1 MPPADRREDGPTW
14 DPEGRAR
21 FLAGVRLFHDIPPAI
36 LAQIA
41 ARLHVRAYS
50 RGELV
55 FRAGEQAQAMSL
67 LGAGRIKLI
76 RETEDGREAIVR
88 LITPGE
94 IFGAAGGWGAA
105 SYPASAMAQGDAVV
119 LRLPADEMMALL
131 RSQPDFALAVIRE
144 QGLRL
149 AEAAARIEDLRV
161 ERVDRRLART
171 ILRLSEKFGTV
182 VPRGIELAL
191 TRQDLAELAGTTL
204 STASRTVSDWS
215 RRHIVAG
222 GRQRI
227 TLLDAE
233 ALAVIAGSDPPAV
246 PNAEPTVRS
255 GQQRAAIG
263 AATNNGPAAGP

>member
-1 MPPADRREDGPTW
+1 MPPAHHGDGGPTW
-14 DPEGRAR
+14 GPDERAR
-21 FLAGVRLFHDIPPAI
+21 FLAGVRLFRDLPPSI

-41 ARLHVRAYS
+41 ARLHVRTYR

-55 FRAGEQAQAMSL
+55 FRAGEQAESMSL

-105 SYPASAMAQGDAVV
+105 SYPASAMAQGDVVV
-119 LRLPADEMMALL
+119 LRLPAVEMMALL
-131 RSQPDFALAVIRE
+131 RSQPDFAIAVIRE

-149 AEAAARIEDLRV
+149 AEAAARIEDLHV

-171 ILRLSEKFGTV
+171 LLRLSEKFGKTV
-182 VPRGIELAL
+182 PLGIELAL
-191 TRQDLAELAGTTL
+191 SRQDLAELAGTTL
-204 STASRTVSDWS
+204 STASRTISDWS

-222 GRQRI
+222 GRERI

-233 ALAVIAGSDPPAV
+233 ALADIAGADHPSVD
-246 PNAEPTVRS
+246 R
-255 GQQRAAIG
+255 R
-263 AATNNGPAAGP
+263 